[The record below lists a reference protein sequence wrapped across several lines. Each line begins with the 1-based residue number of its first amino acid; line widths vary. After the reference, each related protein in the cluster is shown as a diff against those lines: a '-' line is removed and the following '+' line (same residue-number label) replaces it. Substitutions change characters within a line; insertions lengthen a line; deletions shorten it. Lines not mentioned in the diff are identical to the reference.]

1 MKVKEKK
8 YTLGYIFLCRGA
20 ATKILV
26 GFSIFKGES
35 GITTVFDDDVF
46 KKALKFIGISNKFA
60 YSFTKRDFHNFG
72 SGEWKNMRK
81 NMNGLTQLGEL
92 KPIAL
97 KGNETEEDYRKI
109 LKDLV

>member
-1 MKVKEKK
+1 MKNKENK
-8 YTLGYIFLCRGA
+8 YTLGYIFVCRGA

-26 GFSIFKGES
+26 GFSIFRGEE
-35 GITTVFDDDVF
+35 GVITVFDDDVF
-46 KKALKFIGISNKFA
+46 KKTLKFIGIRNKFA
-60 YSFTKRDFHNFG
+60 YSFIKRDFHKFG

-109 LKDLV
+109 LKALV